1 MQNIKKIRSG
11 VIDSHCH
18 LDFKALTDDLPGVL
32 RRAKS
37 EGVLKMLTI
46 CTNFKKPDRAIS
58 LSERFEEI
66 FFAAGVHPNQPTE
79 DLKFKSEDLLSICGH
94 RKMIG
99 VGETG
104 LDFHYSQDSKRDQ
117 IKSLIQHIEV
127 AKEANLPVIIHAR
140 NADKEIAKILS
151 EQYAKSAFNCVM
163 HCFSSSSYLAR
174 EALDL
179 GFFLSMSGIITFKNS
194 QNLRDIFSKVPIEK
208 VLVETDSPYLAPTP
222 HRGRSNEPAL
232 VSYIAKTG
240 AEIFNLDEDSFRAQ
254 TTKNLF
260 SLFKKAS

>member
-1 MQNIKKIRSG
+1 MQNIKKNRSS

-32 RRAKS
+32 SRAKS

-46 CTNFKKPDRAIS
+46 CTNFKKPYQTIS
-58 LSERFEEI
+58 MSERFEEI
-66 FFAAGVHPNQPTE
+66 FFAAGIHPNQPTE
-79 DLKFKSEDLLSICGH
+79 DLQFDSKALLSICAH
-94 RKMIG
+94 KKMIA

-104 LDFHYSQDSKRDQ
+104 LDFHYSQDSKKDQ
-117 IKSLIQHIEV
+117 IRSLIQHIEV

-151 EQYAKSAFNCVM
+151 EQYVKSAFNCVM

-174 EALDL
+174 EVLDL
-179 GFFLSMSGIITFKNS
+179 GFYLSMSGIITFKNS

-222 HRGRSNEPAL
+222 HRGKPNEPAL
-232 VSYIAKTG
+232 ISYVAKTG
-240 AEIFNLDEDSFRAQ
+240 AEIFSMDEDTFRVQ
-254 TTKNLF
+254 TTKNFF
-260 SLFKKAS
+260 SLFKKAL

>member
-1 MQNIKKIRSG
+1 MQNIKKNRSI

-32 RRAKS
+32 SRAKS

-46 CTNFKKPDRAIS
+46 CTNFKKPDQTIS

-66 FFAAGVHPNQPTE
+66 FFAAGIHPNQPTE
-79 DLKFKSEDLLSICGH
+79 DLQFDSEALLSICAH
-94 RKMIG
+94 KKMIA

-104 LDFHYSQDSKRDQ
+104 LDFHYSQDSKKDQ

-151 EQYAKSAFNCVM
+151 EQYSKSTFNCVM
-163 HCFSSSSYLAR
+163 HCFSSSSYLAQ
-174 EALDL
+174 EAVNL
-179 GFFLSMSGIITFKNS
+179 GFYLSMSGIITFKNS
-194 QNLRDIFSKVPIEK
+194 QSLRDIFSKVPIEK

-232 VSYIAKTG
+232 VSYVAKTG
-240 AEIFNLDEDSFRAQ
+240 AEIFGVDEDFFRAQ
-254 TTKNLF
+254 TTKNFF
-260 SLFKKAS
+260 SLFKKAL

>member
-1 MQNIKKIRSG
+1 MQNIKKNKSG

-46 CTNFKKPDRAIS
+46 CTNFKKANHTIS
-58 LSERFEEI
+58 ISERFEEV

-79 DLKFKSEDLLSICGH
+79 DLQFKSEDLLSICGH
-94 RKMIG
+94 KKMIA

-104 LDFHYSQDSKRDQ
+104 LDFYYSQDSKKDQ

-127 AKEANLPVIIHAR
+127 AKEANLPIIIHAR

-151 EQYAKSAFNCVM
+151 EQYVKSSFECVM

-179 GFFLSMSGIITFKNS
+179 GFYLSMSGIITFKNS
-194 QNLRDIFSKVPIEK
+194 QNLRDIFSKVPIER

-222 HRGRSNEPAL
+222 YRGRSNEPAL
-232 VSYIAKTG
+232 VSFVAKKG
-240 AEIFNLDEDSFRAQ
+240 AEILNVEEDFFRTQ
-254 TTKNLF
+254 TTKNFF
-260 SLFKKAS
+260 SLFKKAI

>member
-1 MQNIKKIRSG
+1 MQNIKKNKSD
-11 VIDSHCH
+11 VLPSHCH
-18 LDFKALTDDLPGVL
+18 LDFKALTDDLPEVL

-46 CTNFKKPDRAIS
+46 CTNFKKANRTIS
-58 LSERFEEI
+58 ISERFEEI

-79 DLKFKSEDLLSICGH
+79 DLQFKSEALLSICAH
-94 RKMIG
+94 KKMIA

-104 LDFHYSQDSKRDQ
+104 LDFHYSQDSKKDQ

-151 EQYAKSAFNCVM
+151 EQYSKSTFNCVM
-163 HCFSSSSYLAR
+163 HCFSSSSYLAQ
-174 EALDL
+174 EAVNL
-179 GFFLSMSGIITFKNS
+179 GFYLSMSGIITFKNS
-194 QNLRDIFSKVPIEK
+194 QSLRDIFSKVPIQK

-232 VSYIAKTG
+232 VSYVAKTG
-240 AEIFNLDEDSFRAQ
+240 AEIFGVDEDFFRAQ
-254 TTKNLF
+254 TTKNFF
-260 SLFKKAS
+260 SLFKKAL

>member
-1 MQNIKKIRSG
+1 MQNIKKNRSG

-18 LDFKALTDDLPGVL
+18 LDFKALTDDLPGVV
-32 RRAKS
+32 RRAQS
-37 EGVLKMLTI
+37 EGVLKMVTI
-46 CTNFKKPDRAIS
+46 CTNFKKPKETIS
-58 LSERFEEI
+58 ISERFEDI

-79 DLKFKSEDLLSICGH
+79 DLKFKSEELLSICEH
-94 RKMIG
+94 KKMIA

-104 LDFHYSQDSKRDQ
+104 LDFHYSQDTKKDQ

-151 EQYAKSAFNCVM
+151 EEYVKGAFNCVM

-179 GFFLSMSGIITFKNS
+179 GFYLSMSGIITFKNS
-194 QNLRDIFSKVPIEK
+194 QNLKDIFSKIPIER

-222 HRGRSNEPAL
+222 HRGRSNEPSL

-240 AEIFNLDEDSFRAQ
+240 AEIFNVDEDFFRAQ
-254 TTKNLF
+254 TTKNFL

>member
-1 MQNIKKIRSG
+1 LQNIKKNKSSL
-11 VIDSHCH
+11 IDSHCH
-18 LDFKALTDDLPGVL
+18 LDFEALTDDLVGVL

-37 EGVLKMLTI
+37 EGVSRMLTI
-46 CTNFKKPDRAIS
+46 CTNFKNPDQTIS
-58 LSERFEEI
+58 LSEKFEEI
-66 FFAAGVHPNQPTE
+66 FFAAGVHPNQPTK
-79 DLKFKSEDLLSICGH
+79 DLKFKSEDLLSICEH
-94 RKMIG
+94 KKMIG

-151 EQYAKSAFNCVM
+151 EEYVKNSFKCVM

-174 EALDL
+174 VALDL
-179 GFFLSMSGIITFKNS
+179 GFYLSMSGIITFKNS

-232 VSYIAKTG
+232 VSLVAKKG
-240 AEIFNLDEDSFRAQ
+240 AEILNVEEDFFRVQ
-254 TTKNLF
+254 TTKNFF
-260 SLFKKAS
+260 SLFKKAI